1 MRKMLVFVVVFVF
14 GFVGLAAYG
23 AEGLNTKEEAK
34 RLCDKFMKHIVMR
47 EIEKAFD
54 VIEPYFPIPETEL
67 YTMEMQSIK
76 QLSMAERRF
85 GQPIGYEFV
94 KETSVG
100 DTLIKIIYMEKFENT
115 PVGWMFIF
123 YKPKDKWV
131 LNFFTWNDNTE
142 VFFLD

>member
-1 MRKMLVFVVVFVF
+1 MKKMLALSMIFIFSFVSLSFC
-14 GFVGLAAYG
+14 
-23 AEGLNTKEEAK
+23 ENIGLNSKEEAK
-34 RLCDKFMKHIVMR
+34 ALCDKFMKHISMSEV
-47 EIEKAFD
+47 EKAFD
-54 VIEPYFPIPETEL
+54 AIEPYFPIPETEL

-76 QLSMAERRF
+76 QLSMAEKRF

-131 LNFFTWNDNTE
+131 LNFFTRNDHTE